1 MFARGV
7 ADEEGGTSSRKVKR
21 IFDGMHKVV
30 KRAEY
35 DKEIIEGSQND
46 LKNRGYLEEAV
57 RNALSYM
64 VPEYTPPTPLVFRPE
79 LVPKFGYHYETN
91 INFAEANSYFHQRV
105 PAKDASL
112 GPAYLLAQITA
123 AEPDIVFASRG
134 SSEFAVDPLKSLV
147 VSSRVAEVIR
157 KSTAGQ
163 EKLDLFQEVA
173 VDGSRSVRETVNSGD
188 RSFRDVI
195 HLVEEAHKFKGWIQ
209 QIGEDSLLRDEYCK
223 KVAAT
228 GWADKLPTKSV
239 RFVVT
244 AGLSALAGLAM
255 TPGAGVA
262 TGIGLSAADYFLLD
276 RLLKGWKPN
285 QFVEGSLRPFL
296 RKE

>member
-1 MFARGV
+1 
-7 ADEEGGTSSRKVKR
+7 
-21 IFDGMHKVV
+21 
-30 KRAEY
+30 
-35 DKEIIEGSQND
+35 
-46 LKNRGYLEEAV
+46 
-57 RNALSYM
+57 
-64 VPEYTPPTPLVFRPE
+64 
-79 LVPKFGYHYETN
+79 
-91 INFAEANSYFHQRV
+91 
-105 PAKDASL
+105 
-112 GPAYLLAQITA
+112 
-123 AEPDIVFASRG
+123 
-134 SSEFAVDPLKSLV
+134 
-147 VSSRVAEVIR
+147 
-157 KSTAGQ
+157 
-163 EKLDLFQEVA
+163 
-173 VDGSRSVRETVNSGD
+173 VNSGD